1 MNGGWTH
8 PDRAGTTRRN
18 MKRSLPDFSGLRQ
31 VFAIRN
37 FALYTAGNTLSLTGM
52 WVQRLAV
59 GWLMWELTESGA
71 WLGAIAI
78 AEFLPIIILTPLGG
92 VVADRF
98 DRLRVSMIAQGFAC
112 VQATALW
119 LLTLTGHISPE
130 MLVVLMSIGGITNA
144 MNQAARV
151 TLVVNMVPREVMSTA
166 IAISSIIFNVARI
179 IGPAIAGILIA
190 TTDIAWAFFVNAGSY
205 AALIVAMAMIRMP
218 RLEHRIPP
226 SSSYFR
232 DLVEGARFTFTHTGV
247 AAIIAL
253 TAVNSLFA
261 RPLID
266 LLPGFA
272 GEVFKGGPQGLAI
285 LTSAMGLGAIC
296 ASIWLAQRGRLTGLT
311 NIVFVG
317 VMINGAAVSVFAMS
331 TNIWTGALLL
341 AVSGFTQACTGT
353 GTQTLIQSSVT
364 DRLRGRVMSVWLVI
378 GRGGPALGAMV
389 MGTAAE
395 IFSFGPPL
403 LTGAL
408 VTFFAA
414 AYVMP
419 RRTKVARMLE
429 RTSTD

>member
-1 MNGGWTH
+1 
-8 PDRAGTTRRN
+8 
-18 MKRSLPDFSGLRQ
+18 MKHSLFDFSGLRQ
-31 VFAIRN
+31 AFAIRN
-37 FALYTAGNTLSLTGM
+37 FALYTAGNTLSLVGM

-92 VVADRF
+92 VIADRF
-98 DRLRVSMIAQGFAC
+98 DRQRISIIAQTFAC
-112 VQATALW
+112 GQAVALW
-119 LLTLTGHISPE
+119 LFTLTGAISPE
-130 MLVVLMSIGGITNA
+130 ILVALMTIGGVTNA

-151 TLVVNMVPREVMSTA
+151 TLVVNMVPREVMGTA

-179 IGPAIAGILIA
+179 IGPAVAGVLIA
-190 TTDIAWAFFVNAGSY
+190 TTDIAWAFLLNAVSY
-205 AALIVAMAMIRMP
+205 GAMIVALAMIRIP
-218 RLEHRIPP
+218 RVKDSVPP
-226 SSSYFR
+226 TGSYFR
-232 DLVEGARFTFTHTGV
+232 DLIEGGKFTFTHQGV

-272 GEVFKGGPQGLAI
+272 GEVFRSGPQGLAI
-285 LTSAMGLGAIC
+285 LTSAMGVGAIC
-296 ASIWLAQRGRLTGLT
+296 ASIWLAQRGRITGLT
-311 NIVFVG
+311 GIVFIG
-317 VMINGAAVSVFAMS
+317 VLINGAAVSVFALS
-331 TNIWTGALLL
+331 TNLWTGAALL

-389 MGTAAE
+389 MGTLAE
-395 IFSFGPPL
+395 LVGFGPPL

-408 VTFFAA
+408 VTFLAA
-414 AYVMP
+414 AIVLP
-419 RRTKVARMLE
+419 RRRKIAGILE
-429 RTSTD
+429 RPLVE

>member
-1 MNGGWTH
+1 
-8 PDRAGTTRRN
+8 
-18 MKRSLPDFSGLRQ
+18 MKRSLFDFSGLRQ
-31 VFAIRN
+31 AFAIRN

-78 AEFLPIIILTPLGG
+78 AEFLPIMILTPLGG

-98 DRLRVSMIAQGFAC
+98 NRLRVSMIAQGFAC
-112 VQATALW
+112 VQATVLW

-130 MLVVLMSIGGITNA
+130 ILVALMSIGGITNA

-179 IGPAIAGILIA
+179 IGPAVAGILIA
-190 TTDIAWAFFVNAGSY
+190 TTDIAWAFFVNAMSY

-218 RLEHRIPP
+218 RVEDSVPP
-226 SSSYFR
+226 SASYFR
-232 DLVEGARFTFTHTGV
+232 DLMEGARFTFTHAGV

-272 GEVFKGGPQGLAI
+272 GEVFRGGPQGLAI
-285 LTSAMGLGAIC
+285 LTSAMGVGAIC
-296 ASIWLAQRGRLTGLT
+296 ASIWLAQRGRLNGLT
-311 NIVFVG
+311 NIVFIG
-317 VMINGAAVSVFAMS
+317 VMVNGAAVSVFAMS

-353 GTQTLIQSSVT
+353 GTQTLIQSSVA

-389 MGTAAE
+389 MGTTAE
-395 IFSFGPPL
+395 MFGFGPPL

-419 RRTKVARMLE
+419 RRTKIAHMLE
-429 RTSTD
+429 RTSPD

>member
-1 MNGGWTH
+1 MN
-8 PDRAGTTRRN
+8 
-18 MKRSLPDFSGLRQ
+18 RSLFDFSGLRQ
-31 VFAIRN
+31 AFAIRN

-92 VVADRF
+92 VIADRF
-98 DRLRVSMIAQGFAC
+98 DRLRISIIAQGFAC
-112 VQATALW
+112 AQAIALW

-130 MLVVLMSIGGITNA
+130 LLVLLMSVGGITNA

-205 AALIVAMAMIRMP
+205 AALIVAMFMIRMP
-218 RLEHRIPP
+218 RVKDSVPP
-226 SSSYFR
+226 SASYFR
-232 DLVEGARFTFTHTGV
+232 DLVEGAKFTFTHTGV

-253 TAVNSLFA
+253 TAINSLFA

-272 GEVFKGGPQGLAI
+272 GDVFNGGPRGLAI
-285 LTSAMGLGAIC
+285 LTSAIGVGALC
-296 ASIWLAQRGRLTGLT
+296 ASFWLAQRSRLSGLTG
-311 NIVFVG
+311 IVFIG
-317 VMINGAAVSVFAMS
+317 VLINGAAVAIFALS
-331 TNIWTGALLL
+331 TNIWTGAALL

-353 GTQTLIQSSVT
+353 GTQTLIQSSID

-378 GRGGPALGAMV
+378 GRGGPALGALI
-389 MGTAAE
+389 MGTMAE
-395 IFSFGPPL
+395 LVGFGPPL
-403 LTGAL
+403 FTGAII
-408 VTFFAA
+408 TFLAA
-414 AYVMP
+414 AFMMP
-419 RRTKVARMLE
+419 RRAKIARALE
-429 RTSTD
+429 RVAAD

>member
-1 MNGGWTH
+1 MNRT
-8 PDRAGTTRRN
+8 
-18 MKRSLPDFSGLRQ
+18 LFDFSGLRQ
-31 VFAIRN
+31 AFAIRN
-37 FALYTAGNTLSLTGM
+37 FALYTAGNTLSLIGM

-78 AEFLPIIILTPLGG
+78 AEFVPIMLLTPIGG

-98 DRLRVSMIAQGFAC
+98 DRLRISMIAQMFAC
-112 VQATALW
+112 VLALALW
-119 LLTLTGHISPE
+119 LLTLSGAMVPE
-130 MLVVLMSIGGITNA
+130 MLVALMMLGGITNA
-144 MNQAARV
+144 MNQSARV

-179 IGPAIAGILIA
+179 IGPAIAGLLIA
-190 TTDIAWAFFVNAGSY
+190 YTDIAWAFLLNAVSY
-205 AALIVAMAMIRMP
+205 AAMIGAFMMIKMP
-218 RLEHRIPP
+218 RVTDSVPP
-226 SSSYFR
+226 SGSYFR
-232 DLVEGARFTFTHTGV
+232 DLVEGAKFTFSHKGV

-272 GEVFKGGPQGLAI
+272 GEVFRAGPQGLAI
-285 LTSAMGLGAIC
+285 LTSAMGVGAIC

-311 NIVFVG
+311 GIVFIG
-317 VMINGAAVSVFAMS
+317 VMINGAAVSLFALS
-331 TNIWTGALLL
+331 TNLWTGALLL

-353 GTQTLIQSSVT
+353 GTQTLIQSAVT

-378 GRGGPALGAMV
+378 GRGGPALGALV
-389 MGTAAE
+389 MGFMAE
-395 IFSFGPPL
+395 LVGFGPPL

-408 VTFFAA
+408 ITFLTAA
-414 AYVMP
+414 IVLP
-419 RRTKVARMLE
+419 RRQRLASTLE
-429 RTSTD
+429 RVAAE

>member
-1 MNGGWTH
+1 
-8 PDRAGTTRRN
+8 
-18 MKRSLPDFSGLRQ
+18 MKSYLFDFSGLKQ
-31 VFAIRN
+31 AFAIRN
-37 FALYTAGNTLSLTGM
+37 FALYTAGNTMSLIGM

-78 AEFLPIIILTPLGG
+78 AEFLPIILLTPLGG

-98 DRLRVSMIAQGFAC
+98 DRLRISMIAQVFAC
-112 VQATALW
+112 GQATALW
-119 LLTLTGHISPE
+119 LLTLSGGMSPE
-130 MLVVLMSIGGITNA
+130 ILVALMCVGGITNA
-144 MNQAARV
+144 MNQAARI
-151 TLVVNMVPREVMSTA
+151 TLVVNMVPREIMSTA

-190 TTDIAWAFFVNAGSY
+190 LTDIGWAFLVNALSY
-205 AALIVAMAMIRMP
+205 AALIAALAMIRMP
-218 RLEHRIPP
+218 PVKDSLPP
-226 SSSYFR
+226 TSSYFR
-232 DLVEGARFTFTHTGV
+232 DLMEGAKFTFTHKGV

-272 GEVFKGGPQGLAI
+272 GEVFAAGPQGLAI
-285 LTSAMGLGAIC
+285 LTSAMGVGAIC
-296 ASIWLAQRGRLTGLT
+296 ASLWLAQRGRLTGLT
-311 NIVFVG
+311 GIVFVG
-317 VMINGAAVSVFAMS
+317 VLINGAAVSLFALS
-331 TNIWTGALLL
+331 THLWTGALLL

-353 GTQTLIQSSVT
+353 GAQTLIQSAVD
-364 DRLRGRVMSVWLVI
+364 DRLRGRVMSVWLMI

-395 IFSFGPPL
+395 LVGFGPPL

-408 VTFFAA
+408 VTFCTAAIVLPRRRQLAVTLERFAA
-414 AYVMP
+414 
-419 RRTKVARMLE
+419 
-429 RTSTD
+429 D

>member
-1 MNGGWTH
+1 
-8 PDRAGTTRRN
+8 
-18 MKRSLPDFSGLRQ
+18 MKRSLFDLSGLRQ
-31 VFAIRN
+31 AFAIRN

-98 DRLRVSMIAQGFAC
+98 DRLRISMIAQGFA
-112 VQATALW
+112 VTQALALW

-130 MLVVLMSIGGITNA
+130 ILVVLMSIGGVTNA

-179 IGPAIAGILIA
+179 IGPAIAGLLIA
-190 TTDIAWAFFVNAGSY
+190 TTDIAWAFFVNAASY
-205 AALIVAMAMIRMP
+205 MALIVAMAMIRMP
-218 RLEHRIPP
+218 SITDSVPP

-232 DLVEGARFTFTHTGV
+232 DLAEGAKFTFTHTGV
-247 AAIIAL
+247 TAIIAL
-253 TAVNSLFA
+253 TAINSLFA

-272 GEVFKGGPQGLAI
+272 GEVFRGGPQGLAI
-285 LTSAMGLGAIC
+285 LTSAMGVGAIC

-311 NIVFVG
+311 GIVFAG
-317 VMINGAAVSVFAMS
+317 VLVNGAAVSIFAMS

-353 GTQTLIQSSVT
+353 GTQTLIQSSVA

-378 GRGGPALGAMV
+378 GRGGPALGAMIMGV
-389 MGTAAE
+389 MAE
-395 IFSFGPPL
+395 LVGFGPPV

-408 VTFFAA
+408 ITFLAA
-414 AYVMP
+414 AFMMP
-419 RRTKVARMLE
+419 RRAKIAHALE
-429 RTSTD
+429 RVAAE